1 MSDGGTPAVVGVLMG
16 SASDWDP
23 LRHAAETLEELGV
36 PHETEVTRAHRTRTC
51 SWSTPSRRSA
61 GGSG

>member
-1 MSDGGTPAVVGVLMG
+1 VVGVVMG
-16 SASDWDP
+16 STSDWDT
-23 LRHAAETLEELGV
+23 LRHAAETLEQLGV
-36 PHETEVTRAHRTRTC
+36 PHETKVTRAHRTRTC